1 MDPSSFLSSYT
12 SFPSFNSISPG
23 TMKLLGMGPLDLD
36 KDKVL
41 NRQVKSNSDKEN
53 NEKIDLSDYTDLFDN
68 KDKNGEGKGSVLDDI
83 IRDILDKNKKDKEGE
98 GIDYGKMSEYAKG
111 VIGEVDKVAQKAR
124 AADFLRE
131 GIRSFANFPLI
142 GAQANLEAAKNIA
155 DLTALNMGAMAAQ
168 NRVLETNPTKQKIA
182 GRYFG

>member
-1 MDPSSFLSSYT
+1 MDTSSFLSSYT
-12 SFPSFNSISPG
+12 GISPG
-23 TMKLLGMGPLDLD
+23 TMQLLGMGPLDLN

-41 NRQVKSNSDKEN
+41 NRQVKSNLEKEN
-53 NEKIDLSDYTDLFDN
+53 DKKIDLSDYTDLFN
-68 KDKNGEGKGSVLDDI
+68 KDKNKERKGSVLDGI
-83 IRDILDKNKKDKEGE
+83 ISDILDKNKKDKEGE
-98 GIDYGKMSEYAKG
+98 GIDYEKMTGYAKG
-111 VIGEVDKVAQKAR
+111 VIDKVDEVAQKAR

-142 GAQANLEAAKNIA
+142 GAQANMQAAKNIA

>member
-1 MDPSSFLSSYT
+1 MEPYTFLSSYT
-12 SFPSFNSISPG
+12 GISPQ
-23 TMKLLGMGPLDLD
+23 LLSMGPLDLNQALFNY
-36 KDKVL
+36 KNLK
-41 NRQVKSNSDKEN
+41 NKSVVSDDSDSK
-53 NEKIDLSDYTDLFDN
+53 EKIDLSDYTDMFDYKN
-68 KDKNGEGKGSVLDDI
+68 KNKNKNGKESFLDGVI
-83 IRDILDKNKKDKEGE
+83 KDILDNNKKDKEGE
-98 GIDYGKMSEYAKG
+98 DIDYEKASKYALG
-111 VIGEVDKVAQKAR
+111 VIDKVDEVAQRAR
-124 AADFLRE
+124 AADFLRQ

>member
-1 MDPSSFLSSYT
+1 MDTSSFLSSYT
-12 SFPSFNSISPG
+12 GISPG
-23 TMKLLGMGPLDLD
+23 TMQLLGMGPLDLN

-53 NEKIDLSDYTDLFDN
+53 NEKIDLSDYTDLFEN

-142 GAQANLEAAKNIA
+142 GAQANLETAKNIA

>member
-1 MDPSSFLSSYT
+1 MDTSSFLSSYT
-12 SFPSFNSISPG
+12 GISPQ
-23 TMKLLGMGPLDLD
+23 LLSMGPLDLNQD
-36 KDKVL
+36 LFNYKNLK
-41 NRQVKSNSDKEN
+41 NKSVISDDTDSK
-53 NEKIDLSDYTDLFDN
+53 EKIDLSDYTDLFN
-68 KDKNGEGKGSVLDDI
+68 KDKKGEGKGSVLDNI
-83 IRDILDKNKKDKEGE
+83 IGDILDKNKKKQEGE
-98 GIDYGKMSEYAKG
+98 GIDYGKLSKYAQG

>member
-1 MDPSSFLSSYT
+1 MEPYTFLSSYT
-12 SFPSFNSISPG
+12 GISPQ
-23 TMKLLGMGPLDLD
+23 LLSMGPLDLNED
-36 KDKVL
+36 LFNYKNLKK
-41 NRQVKSNSDKEN
+41 KSVVNDDSDSK
-53 NEKIDLSDYTDLFDN
+53 EKIDLSDYTDLFS
-68 KDKNGEGKGSVLDDI
+68 KDKNGKGKGKGSVLDDI
-83 IRDILDKNKKDKEGE
+83 ISDILDKNKKDKEGK

-168 NRVLETNPTKQKIA
+168 NRVLEANPLKQKIA

>member
-1 MDPSSFLSSYT
+1 MEPYTFLSSYT
-12 SFPSFNSISPG
+12 GISPQ
-23 TMKLLGMGPLDLD
+23 LLSMGPLDLNED
-36 KDKVL
+36 LFNYKNLKK
-41 NRQVKSNSDKEN
+41 KSVVSDDSDSK
-53 NEKIDLSDYTDLFDN
+53 EKIDLSDYTDLFD
-68 KDKNGEGKGSVLDDI
+68 KDKNGKGKGKGSVLDDI
-83 IRDILDKNKKDKEGE
+83 ISDILDKNKKDKEGE

-168 NRVLETNPTKQKIA
+168 NRVLEANPLKQKIA

>member
-1 MDPSSFLSSYT
+1 MNEYSLANSFLSSYT
-12 SFPSFNSISPG
+12 GVPPQMFA
-23 TMKLLGMGPLDLD
+23 MGPLGLGQDE
-36 KDKVL
+36 VL
-41 NRQVKSNSDKEN
+41 KKTEKNKS
-53 NEKIDLSDYTDLFDN
+53 KINIFDN
-68 KDKNGEGKGSVLDDI
+68 PTSIFNKEKGEGYFNLPGTDFNTTGIIKDI
-83 IRDILDKNKKDKEGE
+83 MDGKKDDEKREKDE
-98 GIDYGKMSEYAKG
+98 EYGRMTKYASD

-168 NRVLETNPTKQKIA
+168 NRVLEANPLKQKIA